1 VAALLFVFLSYG
13 DQDDAMD
20 EECRKHGKENGWV
33 WGGGGGG
40 GARVLLGRSWLRFE
54 GSVKVFLKEMGWE
67 DVD

>member
-1 VAALLFVFLSYG
+1 MAALLFVFLSYG

-20 EECRKHGKENGWV
+20 VVCRKHGKENRCVWV
-33 WGGGGGG
+33 LLGGGGERG
-40 GARVLLGRSWLRFE
+40 LLGRSWLRFE